1 MRFSSDC
8 QPTPEQ
14 KEKAARTKSFRAR
27 LNGVFGSLTL
37 KDVFNEEELERLHK
51 NYLPKFAN
59 FEEFKNAIAED
70 IISYNFLRYVTQ
82 YSVDTNSE
90 NAMKIIKAIDN
101 TTIDDI
107 KETLSPVINFDKYET
122 LL

>member
-14 KEKAARTKSFRAR
+14 VAKAAKTRSFRAR
-27 LNGVFGSLTL
+27 LNGTLGSLTL
-37 KDVFNEEELERLHK
+37 KDVFNEDELTRLHK

-82 YSVDTNSE
+82 YGVDTNAE
-90 NAMKIIKAIDN
+90 NAMKIIKAIDH

-107 KETLSPVINFDKYET
+107 KETLSPVINFDKYES
-122 LL
+122 LI